1 MAVVKIYKET
11 TLPATVEANSIYLV
25 APAAY
30 PSHVEMYV
38 TNSDGSAAK
47 RVINRADIQAMIDA
61 SIAGVAGG
69 AGVAGLEIVDNINAR
84 NAISNPTNGKHVLV
98 IDATDDPT
106 VDAGGASYVWRAS
119 TSEWIKLTEYESLDM
134 SFTWSSLVGGPSST
148 PAQIDAAVANSHT
161 HANKTEL
168 DAISV
173 DAEGNLMYNSNHI
186 RARLETVEW

>member
-11 TLPATVEANSIYLV
+11 ILPATVEANSIYLV
-25 APAAY
+25 APAEY

-38 TNSDGSAAK
+38 TDSVGSEAK

-148 PAQIDAAVANSHT
+148 PAQIDAAVANNHT

>member
-11 TLPATVEANSIYLV
+11 ILPANVEANSIYLV
-25 APAAY
+25 APAEY

-38 TNSDGSAAK
+38 TDSAGSEAK

-61 SIAGVAGG
+61 SIAGVAG
-69 AGVAGLEIVDNINAR
+69 LEIVDNIAAR
-84 NAISNPTNGKHVLV
+84 DAIINPTNGKHVLV

-148 PAQIDAAVANSHT
+148 PAQIDAAVANNHT

-186 RARLETVEW
+186 RARLETVGW

>member
-61 SIAGVAGG
+61 SIAGVT
-69 AGVAGLEIVDNINAR
+69 AGLEIVDNITAR

-173 DAEGNLMYNSNHI
+173 DANGNLMYNSNHI
-186 RARLETVEW
+186 RARLETVGW